1 MAVVDLE
8 AYDDS
13 ESECCRHENSPQENA
28 EIDAI
33 LDRAAA
39 NIVSSVLELDT
50 TRRRRRRGIK
60 LYWILFIQHYSLFN
74 INRTIA

>member
-13 ESECCRHENSPQENA
+13 ESECCRRENSPQENA
-28 EIDAI
+28 AIDAI

-39 NIVSSVLELDT
+39 NIMSSVLELDT
-50 TRRRRRRGIK
+50 TRRRRRGFEYNYIN
-60 LYWILFIQHYSLFN
+60 SASFN
-74 INRTIA
+74 NNSGMA